1 MVSSADLSITTMKRL
16 TTITAVATASLL
28 LMGCQSKRDICAEYL
43 ANPRP
48 DGDEGLEQ
56 VSDYWERLGISAEV
70 PDNDIDGAERIE
82 ALCQTDKSST

>member
-1 MVSSADLSITTMKRL
+1 MVSSADLSISTMKRL

-48 DGDEGLEQ
+48 DGDESLEYIY
-56 VSDYWERLGISAEV
+56 DYWKRLGISAEV
-70 PDNDIDGAERIE
+70 PDTHSDGLEGIE
-82 ALCQTDKSST
+82 ASCETDNTST

>member
-48 DGDEGLEQ
+48 DGDENLERI
-56 VSDYWERLGISAEV
+56 SDYWKRLGISAEV
-70 PDNDIDGAERIE
+70 PDTHSDGFEGIE
-82 ALCQTDKSST
+82 AFCQTDRNST